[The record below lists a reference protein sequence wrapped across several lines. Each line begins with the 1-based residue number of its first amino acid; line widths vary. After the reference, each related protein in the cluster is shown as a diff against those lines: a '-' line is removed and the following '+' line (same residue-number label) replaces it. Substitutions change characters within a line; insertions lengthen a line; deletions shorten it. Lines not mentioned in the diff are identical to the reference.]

1 MVSSVIQGSVSGRNN
16 VGILQLLKGA
26 KFAIKEWTGCH
37 SNLPRKAMSMLEREI
52 QDLELVQNQG
62 NEDLSIARK
71 IVVLV
76 NGVPIDRFPIVKGMR
91 QGFSFS
97 SMLFNIVGEALNQL
111 VTKAVEAGLFSG
123 FLIGKR
129 VGQTRVSHL
138 QFVDDLMI
146 LCDASLEQAKSVGC
160 EVGHFSVEYLGLPLK
175 LKRNSLA
182 LWDPIVDKLNAQLAS
197 WKLNTLSLVVM
208 ATEDYSEEISIRFEV
223 SSLQL
228 STYWSFSS
236 VFLKD
241 PGSFLLAWHGVDNSK
256 AKDSIWH
263 IIPFGIIWI
272 VWLYRNDIIFNKSHL
287 DVVQLF
293 FLVRYRA
300 VMWFK
305 ARLPELE
312 CSADSRI
319 SDLSLESKLLMCK
332 KKL

>member
-16 VGILQLLKGA
+16 VGILELLKGA
-26 KFAIKEWTGCH
+26 KFAIKEWTGYH

-146 LCDASLEQAKSVGC
+146 LCDASLEQVLN
-160 EVGHFSVEYLGLPLK
+160 V
-175 LKRNSLA
+175 KRVLRVFE
-182 LWDPIVDKLNAQLAS
+182 IVS
-197 WKLNTLSLVVM
+197 G
-208 ATEDYSEEISIRFEV
+208 
-223 SSLQL
+223 LQL
-228 STYWSFSS
+228 N
-236 VFLKD
+236 LK
-241 PGSFLLAWHGVDNSK
+241 K
-256 AKDSIWH
+256 
-263 IIPFGIIWI
+263 
-272 VWLYRNDIIFNKSHL
+272 
-287 DVVQLF
+287 
-293 FLVRYRA
+293 VRYRV